1 MVIDELEAWLI
12 ELGSC
17 VSLCN
22 CKTDGIR
29 KTLTEGTRSDFDT
42 GCILSF
48 GVTGCDAIYCLY

>member
-1 MVIDELEAWLI
+1 MVINDLEAWLI

-22 CKTDGIR
+22 RKTDGVR
-29 KTLTEGTRSDFDT
+29 KTLTEGTSSNLDT

-48 GVTGCDAIYCLY
+48 GVTRCDAIYCLG

>member
-1 MVIDELEAWLI
+1 MIIDDVEAWLI

-22 CKTDGIR
+22 RKTDGVR
-29 KTLTEGTRSDFDT
+29 KTLTEGTSSNFDT

-48 GVTGCDAIYCLY
+48 RVTRRDAIYCLD